1 MGGCSRGQY
10 AGGWRER
17 ALNQSAASPAAPR
30 TVRLLPW
37 DSPLSD
43 SVFFERSAGKEDVA
57 FSSLAHRGS
66 LPETRTR
73 VTNPLDSLLS

>member
-1 MGGCSRGQY
+1 MGCCSRGQY

-43 SVFFERSAGKEDVA
+43 SVFLNARLERKM
-57 FSSLAHRGS
+57 
-66 LPETRTR
+66 
-73 VTNPLDSLLS
+73 LLSAVLLTEDRCRKRERV